1 MKIEHLCT
9 VVFNT
14 IHDKETSK
22 EIYSDVSEFLNKRGF
37 LIIEGEDAVNRN
49 IRVYREV
56 KENEE
61 KWSAG
66 SYIG

>member
-9 VVFNT
+9 IVFNNMYGG
-14 IHDKETSK
+14 KGTSK

-37 LIIEGEDAVNRN
+37 LIIEGEDSVNRN

-61 KWSAG
+61 K
-66 SYIG
+66 